1 LRPVTDDRKT
11 SSLDTYFVT
20 LSPEQLNGS
29 EAIAVDLWEPH
40 LNSIRAHVPEAAHKV
55 VFDRFHI
62 MQHMT
67 KAVDTVRK
75 REHRN
80 LRAEGDERLTGSKC
94 LWLYSHEDLPERHE
108 DRFEELR
115 GAHLKTGRA
124 WAIKEGLRDLW
135 SYGGS
140 AVAGGGSGNMTG
152 GTAGTTARIGGTGPT
167 GTGGTSSTI
176 AVCETV
182 TTLPTQGISASSTR
196 ARSTSLGWYA
206 CLVARTSSFA
216 SRLKLMVDLHVGQ
229 RLGYEGDPAERG
241 GRTEQG
247 LVVGP

>member
-20 LSPEQLNGS
+20 LSPEQLKGIG
-29 EAIAVDLWEPH
+29 AIAVDMWEPY
-40 LNSIRAHVPEAAHKV
+40 LDSIRAHVPEAAH
-55 VFDRFHI
+55 FDRFHI

-80 LRAEGDERLTGSKC
+80 LRAEGDERLTGSKY
-94 LWLYSHEDLPERHE
+94 LWLYSHEDLRERHE

-124 WAIKEGLRDLW
+124 WAIKESRRDLW

-140 AVAGGGSGNMTG
+140 AVAGGGSGNTTG
-152 GTAGTTARIGGTGPT
+152 GNAGTTAC
-167 GTGGTSSTI
+167 TGGTSSTI

-182 TTLPTQGISASSTR
+182 TTLPTQGSSASSTR

-216 SRLKLMVDLHVGQ
+216 SGLKLMVDLRVGQ
-229 RLGYEGDPAERG
+229 RLGYEGNPAERG